1 MRTTMLTGGVLV
13 VAAVAIVM
21 LSSTLGLDV
30 ESVALMGA
38 ATGAVIALVPD
49 RSPQARLI
57 GFLVGFGASWLAYL
71 VRAGFL
77 PDTHAGHAVAV
88 ALVVVVCT
96 LVAALSRDRVPLWT
110 TLVGAAALAGSY
122 ETTYVEAPSQ
132 VLSTS
137 AASSTSVL
145 LAVALGFFAASLVAP
160 GKPASDAP
168 VAAPSPEP
176 APDEAGHE
184 TSLGEMMKQDAR

>member
-13 VAAVAIVM
+13 VAAVAVVM
-21 LSSTLGLDV
+21 LSSALGLDV

-49 RSPQARLI
+49 RTPQARLI
-57 GFLVGFGASWLAYL
+57 GFLVGFVASWLAYL
-71 VRAGFL
+71 VRAGLL

-96 LVAALSRDRVPLWT
+96 LVAGLSRDRVPLWA

-137 AASSTSVL
+137 ASSSTSVL

-160 GKPASDAP
+160 GKRASEEP
-168 VAAPSPEP
+168 VAEPTPEPSPG
-176 APDEAGHE
+176 EAGDE
-184 TSLGEMMKQDAR
+184 TTLGEMMKEDAR

>member
-49 RSPQARLI
+49 RTPQARLI

-77 PDTHAGHAVAV
+77 PDTHAGHALAV
-88 ALVVVVCT
+88 GLVVIVCT
-96 LVAALSRDRVPLWT
+96 LVAGLSRDRVPLWA
-110 TLVGAAALAGSY
+110 TLVGAAALTGSY

-137 AASSTSVL
+137 ASSSTSVL
-145 LAVALGFFAASLVAP
+145 LAVALGFFAAALVAP
-160 GKPASDAP
+160 GRRPADED
-168 VAAPSPEP
+168 VAAPASEP
-176 APDEAGHE
+176 TPDATGDE
-184 TSLGEMMKQDAR
+184 TSLGEMMKEDAR

>member
-1 MRTTMLTGGVLV
+1 MRTTLLTGGILV
-13 VAAVAIVM
+13 VAAILIVM
-21 LSSTLGLDV
+21 LSSPLGLDV

-38 ATGAVIALVPD
+38 ATGAVVALVPD
-49 RSPQARLI
+49 RTPAARLI
-57 GFLVGFGASWLAYL
+57 GFIVGFGASWLAYL
-71 VRAGFL
+71 VRAGVL

-88 ALVVVVCT
+88 ALVVIVCT
-96 LVAALSRDRVPLWT
+96 LVAGLSRDRVPLWA

-137 AASSTSVL
+137 ASSSTSVL

-160 GKPASDAP
+160 GRRATDEP
-168 VAAPSPEP
+168 VAATP
-176 APDEAGHE
+176 APAATDEAAGE
-184 TSLGEMMKQDAR
+184 TSLGEMMKEEAR

>member
-1 MRTTMLTGGVLV
+1 MLTGGVLV

-49 RSPQARLI
+49 RTPQARVI

-77 PDTHAGHAVAV
+77 PDTHAGHALAV
-88 ALVVVVCT
+88 GLVVIVCT
-96 LVAALSRDRVPLWT
+96 LVAGLSRDRVPLWA
-110 TLVGAAALAGSY
+110 TLVGAAALTGSY

-137 AASSTSVL
+137 ASSSTSVL
-145 LAVALGFFAASLVAP
+145 LAVALGFFAAALVAP
-160 GKPASDAP
+160 GRRADGEDL
-168 VAAPSPEP
+168 AAPAPEP
-176 APDEAGHE
+176 TPDATGDE
-184 TSLGEMMKQDAR
+184 TSLGEMMKEDAR

>member
-1 MRTTMLTGGVLV
+1 MLTGGVLV

-49 RSPQARLI
+49 RTPQARVI

-77 PDTHAGHAVAV
+77 PDTHAGHALAV
-88 ALVVVVCT
+88 GLVVIVCT
-96 LVAALSRDRVPLWT
+96 LVAGLSRDRVPLWA
-110 TLVGAAALAGSY
+110 TLVGAAALTGSY

-137 AASSTSVL
+137 ASSSTSVL
-145 LAVALGFFAASLVAP
+145 LAVALGFFAVALVAP
-160 GKPASDAP
+160 GRRPADED
-168 VAAPSPEP
+168 VAAPASEP
-176 APDEAGHE
+176 TPDATGDE
-184 TSLGEMMKQDAR
+184 TSLGEMMKEDAR

>member
-1 MRTTMLTGGVLV
+1 MLTGGVLV

-49 RSPQARLI
+49 RTPQARLI

-77 PDTHAGHAVAV
+77 PDTHAGHALAV
-88 ALVVVVCT
+88 GLVVIVCT
-96 LVAALSRDRVPLWT
+96 LVAGLSRDRVPLWA
-110 TLVGAAALAGSY
+110 TLVGAAALTGSY

-137 AASSTSVL
+137 ASSSTSVL
-145 LAVALGFFAASLVAP
+145 LAVALGFFAAALVAP
-160 GKPASDAP
+160 GRRPADED
-168 VAAPSPEP
+168 VAAPASEP
-176 APDEAGHE
+176 TPDATGDE
-184 TSLGEMMKQDAR
+184 TSLGEMMKEDAR

>member
-1 MRTTMLTGGVLV
+1 MLTGGVLV

-49 RSPQARLI
+49 RTPQARVI

-77 PDTHAGHAVAV
+77 PDTHAGHALAV
-88 ALVVVVCT
+88 GLVVIVCT
-96 LVAALSRDRVPLWT
+96 LVAGLSRDRVPLWA
-110 TLVGAAALAGSY
+110 TLVGAAALTGSY

-137 AASSTSVL
+137 ASSSTSVL
-145 LAVALGFFAASLVAP
+145 LAVALGFFAAALVAP
-160 GKPASDAP
+160 GRRPADED
-168 VAAPSPEP
+168 VAAPASEP
-176 APDEAGHE
+176 TPDATGDE
-184 TSLGEMMKQDAR
+184 TSLGEMMKEDAR

>member
-21 LSSTLGLDV
+21 LSSTLGLEV

-49 RSPQARLI
+49 RTPQARLI

-77 PDTHAGHAVAV
+77 PDTHAGHALAV
-88 ALVVVVCT
+88 GLVVIVCT
-96 LVAALSRDRVPLWT
+96 LVAGLSRDRVPLWA
-110 TLVGAAALAGSY
+110 TLVGAAALTGSY

-137 AASSTSVL
+137 ASSSTSVL
-145 LAVALGFFAASLVAP
+145 LAVALGFFAAALVAP
-160 GKPASDAP
+160 GRRADGEDL
-168 VAAPSPEP
+168 AAPAPEP
-176 APDEAGHE
+176 TPDATGDE
-184 TSLGEMMKQDAR
+184 TSLGVIMKEDAR